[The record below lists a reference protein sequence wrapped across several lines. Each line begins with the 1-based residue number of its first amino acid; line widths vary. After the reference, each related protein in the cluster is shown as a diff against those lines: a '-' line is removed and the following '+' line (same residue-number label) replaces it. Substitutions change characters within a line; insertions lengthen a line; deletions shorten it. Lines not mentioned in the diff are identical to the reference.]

1 MELSL
6 CYLRL
11 WKKTNEMSVW
21 RRTSKGD
28 FYLFIVSLW
37 ESGLG
42 GVGGP
47 EESPAT
53 FHQCDNVNVDGC
65 YYESTV

>member
-1 MELSL
+1 
-6 CYLRL
+6 
-11 WKKTNEMSVW
+11 MSVW

-37 ESGLG
+37 ESGL
-42 GVGGP
+42 VVSGGP